1 MNNNNGRLNYSVTI
15 DNSQL
20 RTGANESKRI
30 LSGISQTAIDEG
42 RKIDDTMSRIGKT
55 VAGVFAVAQMKEF
68 ATSVVNVRGEF
79 QKLEISFKTMLGSE
93 EKAARLMDQLVK
105 TAATTP
111 FSMGDIAKSAKQLLA
126 YGLEAEK
133 VNDTLIR
140 LGDIAAGLS
149 IPINDLAYLYGTTM
163 VQGRLYTQ
171 DLNQF
176 LGRGIPL
183 MAELA
188 KQFGVAESEVKKLVE
203 EGKVGFP
210 QVQQAIVNLT
220 SEGSKFGG
228 LMEAQ
233 SKTIAGQ
240 ISNIEDQIEQ
250 MFNEIGKSS
259 EGAISGALS
268 VTSEVIE
275 HWEEIGKVLLTVIAT
290 YGAYKAAVI
299 AVAAAHKL
307 MALWQTAQAFLS
319 LVPAIT
325 SAKDAMLLF
334 NLVCKANPLG
344 LVLSVLAAAVTAFA
358 LFADTQDETEE
369 AIKNVNERIKAQEQ
383 ELKELQKSEDA
394 VLEAKKNAAKSTAEE
409 ISKIESLNKTIHDE
423 TASLN
428 ERKKALTQM
437 QAIVPLYHAELDT
450 EGRLHRDNTE
460 AIEAHIDSLNRLA
473 VAKALQAKR
482 EEVVARRITAELERE
497 NANKNVTKATSN
509 RNAAQAVVSREQA
522 SYNSRMRELDNAT
535 GKGDNGFLYNM
546 FVGGAFASKEGQM
559 TYSTTAKEYRKSL
572 NDAEKVL
579 RLRTSELQAATNEV
593 RKQDLI
599 ISQSNSQLTDIDNM
613 MKNYGAYLPSTNTG
627 AGSGSGGSGGSGSS
641 GSSSKDNKQAL
652 ADAAA
657 QRALNIREY
666 AENVK
671 SEVIQAE
678 LDIRHAQIDAMD
690 EGFEKSIA
698 QVQLN
703 YDRLTVQNL
712 EREKKM
718 IEDLKDKKVLEWQN
732 ENPNAT
738 EEQKINYR
746 ESLNLTVNDLS
757 AEQQAILK
765 SYSDLAVQ
773 YQIEGNRQ
781 ALEEILKDVQT
792 YEQRRLKIQE
802 DYADKRKAL
811 YVLDAEG
818 NSTGQLK
825 AGVTQ
830 GNVDELDRAEREALS
845 AVDEQFAQREDSYQ
859 AWCNQIATLS
869 LEQLRIVLQQAE
881 DELKK
886 LEKNGSTDTQ
896 LAQARAKVQTAQK
909 AIQKEQAKTNVSPDK
924 RSIKEWQDL
933 YKTLNECTRSF
944 KDIGDAVGGTV
955 GEVISAAGEIA
966 TSTLSMINGIVQ
978 LVQMS
983 STAMTATASTS
994 SKAIQTVEK
1003 ASVILA
1009 VISAALQ
1016 VATAIANLFNNDE
1029 AKQKEIEKLQGRIDQ
1044 LQWELDHAEIIR
1056 LQENSGKAI
1065 DRVKQALSETY
1076 NELLRNKIALNDWA
1090 GVWALLFGKV
1100 RNNTELLTKTA
1111 EKLATVYGN
1120 MAYTVDKAL
1129 GEKKYENARDQLKNI
1144 AQQQILIQEQI
1155 RQEEDKKKTDHGK
1168 IQEWEQQIEELGQQA
1183 IEIINEMVE
1192 DVIGGSSSDIAEQL
1206 SDAFFEAFQ
1215 NGEDYAEAWG
1225 EKVNEIVADVMK
1237 RMLVQKYLEEP
1248 LGEIFD
1254 KYKAK
1259 WFKDGQ
1265 FVGLQAV
1272 IDSMS
1277 GFAADLNAVG
1287 EDFQAIWESLPD
1299 SVKNWFTFTDATR
1312 EASQKGIATASQESV
1327 DELNGRATAIQGH
1340 TYSISENTKLLLASV
1355 NLILQSV
1362 LNIERHTETMAEQ
1375 VSDVRL
1381 SVKEVKDT
1389 VNDIALKGIKLK

>member
-20 RTGANESKRI
+20 RIGANESKRI
-30 LSGISQTAIDEG
+30 LSGISQSAIDEG
-42 RKIDDTMSRIGKT
+42 KKIDDTMRRIGKT

-68 ATSVVNVRGEF
+68 VTSVANVRGEF

-93 EKAARLMDQLVK
+93 EKAVRLMDQLVK

-111 FSMGDIAKSAKQLLA
+111 FSIRDIANSAKQLLA
-126 YGLEAEK
+126 YGLGAEK

-233 SKTIAGQ
+233 SNTIAGQ

-259 EGAISGALS
+259 EGVISGALS
-268 VTSEVIE
+268 LTSEVIE

-334 NLVCKANPLG
+334 NMACKANPLG

-409 ISKIESLNKTIHDE
+409 ISKIESLNKTIHDN

-428 ERKKALTQM
+428 DRKKALTQM
-437 QAIVPLYHAELDT
+437 QAIVPKYHAELDT

-460 AIEAHIDSLNRLA
+460 AIEAHIESLNRLA

-497 NANKNVTKATSN
+497 NARKNVTKATSN
-509 RNAAQAVVSREQA
+509 RDAAQAVVARQQA
-522 SYNSRMRELDNAT
+522 SYNSRMEDLDNAT
-535 GKGDNGFLYNM
+535 GKGVGDFFWRM
-546 FVGGAFASKEGQM
+546 FVGGAYASKEGQIA
-559 TYSTTAKEYRKSL
+559 YSTTAKVYRQPL
-572 NDAEKVL
+572 DDAEKVL
-579 RLRTSELQAATNEV
+579 RLRAAELQAATNEV
-593 RKQDLI
+593 SKQDLI

-613 MKNYGAYLPSTNTG
+613 MKNYWAYLPSTNTG
-627 AGSGSGGSGGSGSS
+627 GGSGSGGSGGS

-657 QRALNIREY
+657 ERAQNIREY
-666 AENVK
+666 AESVK

-678 LDIRHAQIDAMD
+678 LDIRQAQIDAND
-690 EGFEKSIA
+690 DGFEKSIA
-698 QVQLN
+698 QVKLN

-746 ESLNLTVNDLS
+746 ESLNLTVSDLS
-757 AEQQAILK
+757 AKQKAILK
-765 SYSDLAVQ
+765 SYSELAVQ
-773 YQIEGNRQ
+773 YQIKGNRQ

-792 YEQRRLKIQE
+792 YEQQRLKIQE

-811 YVLDAEG
+811 YVLDAKG

-845 AVDEQFAQREDSYQ
+845 AVDEQFAQREESYQ
-859 AWCNQIATLS
+859 AWCNKIAQYSFEKL
-869 LEQLRIVLQQAE
+869 QDVLKQAE

-886 LEKNGSTDTQ
+886 LEKEGKTDTQ
-896 LAQARAKVQTAQK
+896 LAQARAKVETARK
-909 AIQKEQAKTNVSPDK
+909 AVNKAKAENDISPDK

-955 GEVISAAGEIA
+955 GEVISAAGVIA

-983 STAMTATASTS
+983 STAMNDTASMA

-1009 VISAALQ
+1009 VISAGLQ
-1016 VATAIANLFNNDE
+1016 VATSIANLFNNDK
-1029 AKQKEIEKLQGRIDQ
+1029 AKNKEIEKLQGRIDQ
-1044 LQWELDHAEIIR
+1044 LQWELDHADIVR
-1056 LQENSGKAI
+1056 LQQNSGKAI
-1065 DRVKQALSETY
+1065 ERVKLALSETY

-1090 GVWALLFGKV
+1090 GVWSLLFGKI

-1111 EKLATVYGN
+1111 DKLATAYGN
-1120 MAYTVDKAL
+1120 IAYTADKAL
-1129 GEKKYENARDQLKNI
+1129 GGKKYDNAREQLKNI
-1144 AQQQILIQEQI
+1144 AEQQILIQEQI
-1155 RQEEDKKKTDHGK
+1155 RQEEDKKKTDHAK
-1168 IQEWEQQIEELGQQA
+1168 ITEWEQQIEELGKQA
-1183 IEIINEMVE
+1183 VELINEMVE
-1192 DVIGGSSSDIAEQL
+1192 DIIGGSSSDIAEQL

-1225 EKVNEIVADVMK
+1225 EKVNEIVADVLK

-1277 GFAADLNAVG
+1277 GFANDLNAVG
-1287 EDFQAIWESLPD
+1287 DTFQEIWESLPD
-1299 SVKNWFTFTDATR
+1299 SVKNMFTVTDEASR

-1362 LNIERHTETMAEQ
+1362 LNIERHTEAMAEQ
-1375 VSDVRL
+1375 VIDVRL

>member
-1 MNNNNGRLNYSVTI
+1 MNNNNGRLSYGVSL

-30 LSGISQTAIDEG
+30 LSGIGQTAVDEG
-42 RKIDDTMSRIGKT
+42 KRIDDTMNRIGKT

-68 ATSVVNVRGEF
+68 VTNVANVRGEF

-93 EKAARLMDQLVK
+93 QKAVSLMDQLVK

-111 FSMGDIAKSAKQLLA
+111 FSMGDIANSAKQLLA

-325 SAKDAMLLF
+325 SAKDAMILF
-334 NLVCKANPLG
+334 NMVCKANPLG

-358 LFADTQDETEE
+358 LFADTQDKTEE

-383 ELKELQKSEDA
+383 ELKELQKSEDV

-428 ERKKALTQM
+428 DRKKALTQM
-437 QAIVPLYHAELDT
+437 QAIVPKYHAELDT

-460 AIEAHIDSLNRLA
+460 AIEAHIESLNRLA

-482 EEVVARRITAELERE
+482 EEVVARRITAELERGKAQE
-497 NANKNVTKATSN
+497 NVSGATKKK
-509 RNAAQAVVSREQA
+509 NAAQAVVSREQA

-546 FVGGAFASKEGQM
+546 FVGGAFASTEGQI

-572 NDAEKVL
+572 DNAEKVL

-627 AGSGSGGSGGSGSS
+627 GGSGSGVSGGSGGG
-641 GSSSKDNKQAL
+641 SKDNKQAL

-657 QRALNIREY
+657 QRAADIREY

-671 SEVIQAE
+671 SETIQAE
-678 LDIRHAQIDAMD
+678 LDIRQAQIDAMD
-690 EGFEKSIA
+690 EGFEKSMA

-718 IEDLKDKKVLEWQN
+718 IEDLKDKKVLEWQQ

-746 ESLNLTVNDLS
+746 ASLNLTAKDLS
-757 AEQQAILK
+757 AEQQAILQQ
-765 SYSDLAVQ
+765 YSDLATQ
-773 YQIEGNRQ
+773 YQIRGNRQ

-792 YEQRRLKIQE
+792 YEQQRLKIQE

-845 AVDEQFAQREDSYQ
+845 AVDEQFAQREESYQ
-859 AWCNQIATLS
+859 AWCNQIAQYSFEKL
-869 LEQLRIVLQQAE
+869 QDVLKQAE

-886 LEKNGSTDTQ
+886 LEKEGKTDTQ
-896 LAQARAKVQTAQK
+896 LAQARAKVETARK
-909 AIQKEQAKTNVSPDK
+909 AVNKAKAENDTSPDK

-944 KDIGDAVGGTV
+944 KDLGDAIEGTV
-955 GEVISAAGEIA
+955 GEVISAAGEI
-966 TSTLSMINGIVQ
+966 TGSTLSMINGIVQ

-983 STAMTATASTS
+983 STGMSSTASAAQ
-994 SKAIQTVEK
+994 KAMAVVEK

-1016 VATAIANLFNNDE
+1016 VATTIANLFNNDE
-1029 AKQKEIEKLQGRIDQ
+1029 AKQKEIERLQERIDQ
-1044 LQWELDHAEIIR
+1044 LQWELDNADIVR
-1056 LQENSGKAI
+1056 LQQNSGKAI
-1065 DRVKQALSETY
+1065 DRVRQTLSETY

-1090 GVWALLFGKV
+1090 GVWSLLFGKV

-1111 EKLATVYGN
+1111 NKIATAYGN
-1120 MAYTVDKAL
+1120 IAYTADKAL
-1129 GEKKYENARDQLKNI
+1129 GGKKYDNAREQLKNI
-1144 AQQQILIQEQI
+1144 AEQQILIQEQI
-1155 RQEEDKKKTDHGK
+1155 RQEEDKKKTDHNK
-1168 IQEWEQQIEELGQQA
+1168 IQDWEQQIEELGKQA
-1183 IEIINEMVE
+1183 VEIINEMVE
-1192 DVIGGSSSDIAEQL
+1192 DIIGGSSSDIAEQL

-1299 SVKNWFTFTDATR
+1299 SVKNWFTVTDATR

>member
-1 MNNNNGRLNYSVTI
+1 MNNNNGRLSYGVSL

-30 LSGISQTAIDEG
+30 LSGIGQTAVDEG
-42 RKIDDTMSRIGKT
+42 KRIDDTMNRIGKT

-68 ATSVVNVRGEF
+68 VTNVANVRGEF

-93 EKAARLMDQLVK
+93 QKAVSLMDQLVK

-111 FSMGDIAKSAKQLLA
+111 FSMGDIANSAKQLLA

-307 MALWQTAQAFLS
+307 MALWQTAKAFLS

-325 SAKDAMLLF
+325 SAKDAMILF
-334 NLVCKANPLG
+334 NMVCKANPLG

-358 LFADTQDETEE
+358 LFADTQDKTEE

-383 ELKELQKSEDA
+383 ELKELQKSEDV

-428 ERKKALTQM
+428 DRKKALTQM
-437 QAIVPLYHAELDT
+437 QAIVPKYHAELDT

-460 AIEAHIDSLNRLA
+460 AIEAHIESLNRLA

-482 EEVVARRITAELERE
+482 EEVVARRITAELERGKAQE
-497 NANKNVTKATSN
+497 NVSGATKKK
-509 RNAAQAVVSREQA
+509 NAAQAVVSREQA

-546 FVGGAFASKEGQM
+546 FVGGAFASTEGQI

-572 NDAEKVL
+572 DDAEKVL

-593 RKQDLI
+593 TKQDLI
-599 ISQSNSQLTDIDNM
+599 ISQSNSQLSDIDAM
-613 MKNYGAYLPSTNTG
+613 MKNYSAYLPTTTG
-627 AGSGSGGSGGSGSS
+627 GGSGSGGSGTGSG
-641 GSSSKDNKQAL
+641 GSKDNKQAL

-657 QRALNIREY
+657 QRAADIREY

-671 SEVIQAE
+671 SETIQAE
-678 LDIRHAQIDAMD
+678 LDIRQAQIDAMD
-690 EGFEKSIA
+690 EGFEKSMA

-718 IEDLKDKKVLEWQN
+718 IEDLKDKKVLEWQQ

-746 ESLNLTVNDLS
+746 ASLNLTAKDLS
-757 AEQQAILK
+757 AEQQAILQQ
-765 SYSDLAVQ
+765 YSDLATQ
-773 YQIEGNRQ
+773 YQIRGNRQ

-792 YEQRRLKIQE
+792 YEQQRLKIQE
-802 DYADKRKAL
+802 DFADKRKAL
-811 YVLDAEG
+811 YETDAEG

-830 GNVDELDRAEREALS
+830 GNVDELDRAEREDLS
-845 AVDEQFAQREDSYQ
+845 AVDEQFAQREESYQ
-859 AWCNQIATLS
+859 AWCNQIAQYSFEKL
-869 LEQLRIVLQQAE
+869 QDVLKQAE

-886 LEKNGSTDTQ
+886 LEKEGKTDTQ
-896 LAQARAKVQTAQK
+896 LAQARAKVETARK
-909 AIQKEQAKTNVSPDK
+909 AVNKAKAENDTSPDK

-944 KDIGDAVGGTV
+944 KDLGDAIGGTV
-955 GEVISAAGEIA
+955 GEVISAAGEI
-966 TSTLSMINGIVQ
+966 TGSTLSMINGIVQ

-983 STAMTATASTS
+983 STGMSSTASAAQ
-994 SKAIQTVEK
+994 KAMAVVEK

-1090 GVWALLFGKV
+1090 GVWSLLFGKI

-1168 IQEWEQQIEELGQQA
+1168 IQDWEQQIEELGQQA

-1192 DVIGGSSSDIAEQL
+1192 DIIGGSSSDIAEQL

-1225 EKVNEIVADVMK
+1225 DKVNEIVADVMK

-1299 SVKNWFTFTDATR
+1299 SVKNWFTVTDATR

-1362 LNIERHTETMAEQ
+1362 LNIERHTEAMAEQ

>member
-1 MNNNNGRLNYSVTI
+1 MNNNNGRLSYGVSL

-30 LSGISQTAIDEG
+30 LSGIGQTAVDEG
-42 RKIDDTMSRIGKT
+42 RRIDDTMNRIGKT

-68 ATSVVNVRGEF
+68 VTNVANVRGEF

-93 EKAARLMDQLVK
+93 EKAVRLMDQLVK

-111 FSMGDIAKSAKQLLA
+111 FSMGDIANSAKQLLA

-325 SAKDAMLLF
+325 SAKDAMILF
-334 NLVCKANPLG
+334 NMVCRANPLG

-358 LFADTQDETEE
+358 LFADTQDDTEE

-428 ERKKALTQM
+428 DRKKALTQM
-437 QAIVPLYHAELDT
+437 QAIVPKYHAELDT

-460 AIEAHIDSLNRLA
+460 AIEAHIESLNRLA

-482 EEVVARRITAELERE
+482 EEIVARRVTAELERGKAQE
-497 NANKNVTKATSN
+497 NVSGATKK
-509 RNAAQAVVSREQA
+509 RDAAQAVVSRKQA

-546 FVGGAFASKEGQM
+546 FVGGAFASKEGQI

-572 NDAEKVL
+572 DDAEKVL

-613 MKNYGAYLPSTNTG
+613 MKNYGAYLPSTNMG
-627 AGSGSGGSGGSGSS
+627 GGSGSGGSGGSG
-641 GSSSKDNKQAL
+641 GGSKDNKQAL

-678 LDIRHAQIDAMD
+678 LDIRQAQIDAMD

-718 IEDLKDKKVLEWQN
+718 IEDLKDKKVLEWQQ

-746 ESLNLTVNDLS
+746 ASLNLTAKDLS
-757 AEQQAILK
+757 AEQQAILQQ
-765 SYSDLAVQ
+765 YSDLATQ
-773 YQIEGNRQ
+773 YQIRGNRQ

-792 YEQRRLKIQE
+792 YEQQRLKIQE
-802 DYADKRKAL
+802 DFADKRKAL
-811 YVLDAEG
+811 YETDAEG
-818 NSTGQLK
+818 NATGQLK

-845 AVDEQFAQREDSYQ
+845 AVDEQFAQREESYQ
-859 AWCNQIATLS
+859 AWCNQIAQYSFEKL
-869 LEQLRIVLQQAE
+869 QDVLKQAE

-886 LEKNGSTDTQ
+886 LEKEGKTDTQ
-896 LAQARAKVQTAQK
+896 LAQARAKVETARK
-909 AIQKEQAKTNVSPDK
+909 AVNKAKAENDTSPDK

-944 KDIGDAVGGTV
+944 KDLGDAIGGTV
-955 GEVISAAGEIA
+955 GEVISAAGEI
-966 TSTLSMINGIVQ
+966 TGSTLSMINGIVQ

-983 STAMTATASTS
+983 STGMSSTASAAQ
-994 SKAIQTVEK
+994 KAMAVVEK

-1016 VATAIANLFNNDE
+1016 VATAIANLFNNDD

-1065 DRVKQALSETY
+1065 DRVRQTLSETY

-1090 GVWALLFGKV
+1090 GVWALLFGKL

-1111 EKLATVYGN
+1111 NKLATAYGN
-1120 MAYTVDKAL
+1120 IAYTADKAL
-1129 GEKKYENARDQLKNI
+1129 GGKQYENARQQLENI

-1168 IQEWEQQIEELGQQA
+1168 IQDWEQQIEELGQQA

-1192 DVIGGSSSDIAEQL
+1192 DIIGGSSSEIAEQL

-1225 EKVNEIVADVMK
+1225 DKVNEIVADVMK

-1299 SVKNWFTFTDATR
+1299 SVKNMFTVTDATR

-1362 LNIERHTETMAEQ
+1362 LNIERHTEAMAEQ

>member
-1 MNNNNGRLNYSVTI
+1 MNNNNGRLSYGVSL

-30 LSGISQTAIDEG
+30 LSGIGQTAVDEG
-42 RKIDDTMSRIGKT
+42 KRIDDTMNRIGKT

-68 ATSVVNVRGEF
+68 VTNVANVRGEF

-93 EKAARLMDQLVK
+93 QKAVSLMDQLVK

-111 FSMGDIAKSAKQLLA
+111 FSMGDIANSAKQLLA

-233 SKTIAGQ
+233 SHTIAGQ

-325 SAKDAMLLF
+325 SAKDAMILF
-334 NLVCKANPLG
+334 NMVCKANPLG

-428 ERKKALTQM
+428 DRKKALTQM
-437 QAIVPLYHAELDT
+437 QAIVPKYHAELDT

-460 AIEAHIDSLNRLA
+460 AIEAHIESLNRLA

-482 EEVVARRITAELERE
+482 EEVVARRITAELERGKAQE
-497 NANKNVTKATSN
+497 NVSGATKKK
-509 RNAAQAVVSREQA
+509 NAAQAVVSREQA

-546 FVGGAFASKEGQM
+546 FVGGAFASQEGQI

-572 NDAEKVL
+572 DDAEKVL

-599 ISQSNSQLTDIDNM
+599 ISQSNSQLSDIDAM
-613 MKNYGAYLPSTNTG
+613 MKNYGAYLPSTNMG
-627 AGSGSGGSGGSGSS
+627 GGSGSGGSGGSG
-641 GSSSKDNKQAL
+641 GGSKDNKQAL

-657 QRALNIREY
+657 QRAADIREY

-671 SEVIQAE
+671 SETIQAE
-678 LDIRHAQIDAMD
+678 LDIRQAQIDAMD

-718 IEDLKDKKVLEWQN
+718 IEDLKDKKVLEWQQ

-746 ESLNLTVNDLS
+746 ASLNLTAKDLS
-757 AEQQAILK
+757 AEQQAILQ
-765 SYSDLAVQ
+765 SYTDMAVQ
-773 YQIEGNRQ
+773 YQIRGNRQ

-792 YEQRRLKIQE
+792 YEQQRLKIQE
-802 DYADKRKAL
+802 DFADKRKAL
-811 YVLDAEG
+811 YETDAEG
-818 NSTGQLK
+818 NPTSQLK

-845 AVDEQFAQREDSYQ
+845 AVDEQFAQREESYQ
-859 AWCNQIATLS
+859 AWCNEIATYS
-869 LEQLRIVLQQAE
+869 LEQLRQVLNQAE
-881 DELKK
+881 AELKK
-886 LEKNGSTDTQ
+886 LENSGASDTK

-909 AIQKEQAKTNVSPDK
+909 AIKKEQAKTNVSPDK

-933 YKTLNECTRSF
+933 YRTLNECTRSF

-983 STAMTATASTS
+983 STAMTATASTA

-1016 VATAIANLFNNDE
+1016 VATAIANLFNNDD

-1065 DRVKQALSETY
+1065 DRVRQTLSETY

-1090 GVWALLFGKV
+1090 GVWSLLFGKI

-1168 IQEWEQQIEELGQQA
+1168 IQDWEQQIEELGQQA

-1192 DVIGGSSSDIAEQL
+1192 DIIGGSSSDIAEQL

-1225 EKVNEIVADVMK
+1225 DKVNEIVADVMK

-1277 GFAADLNAVG
+1277 GFANDLNAVG
-1287 EDFQAIWESLPD
+1287 DTFQEIWESLPD
-1299 SVKNWFTFTDATR
+1299 SVKNMFTVTDATR

-1340 TYSISENTKLLLASV
+1340 TFSIAENTKLLLASV

-1362 LNIERHTETMAEQ
+1362 LNIERHTEAMAEQ

>member
-1 MNNNNGRLNYSVTI
+1 MNNNNGRLSYGVSL

-30 LSGISQTAIDEG
+30 LSGIGQTAVDEG
-42 RKIDDTMSRIGKT
+42 KRIDDTMNRIGKT

-68 ATSVVNVRGEF
+68 VTNVANVRGEF
-79 QKLEISFKTMLGSE
+79 QKLEIAFKTMLGSE
-93 EKAARLMDQLVK
+93 QKAVSLMDQLIK

-111 FSMGDIAKSAKQLLA
+111 FGMSDIANSAKQLLA

-233 SKTIAGQ
+233 SRTIAGQ

-259 EGAISGALS
+259 EGVISGTLS
-268 VTSEVIE
+268 LTSEMIE
-275 HWEEIGKVLLTVIAT
+275 HWETIGKVLLTVIAT

-334 NLVCKANPLG
+334 NMVCKANPLG

-383 ELKELQKSEDA
+383 ELKELEKTEDA
-394 VLEAKKNAAKSTAEE
+394 VLEAKKNAAQSTAEE
-409 ISKIESLNKTIHDE
+409 ISKIESLTKTIHDD
-423 TASLN
+423 TAALN
-428 ERKKALTQM
+428 DRKKAISQL
-437 QAIVPLYHAELDT
+437 QAIVPKYHAELDS

-460 AIEAHIDSLNRLA
+460 AIEAHIESLNRLA

-482 EEVVARRITAELERE
+482 EEIVAKRITAELEKG
-497 NANKNVTKATSN
+497 NAEKNVTKATRN
-509 RNAAQAVVSREQA
+509 RDAAQAVVTREQA
-522 SYNSRMRELDNAT
+522 SYDRRMGELDDAT
-535 GKGDNGFLYNM
+535 GKGDKGLLYNM
-546 FVGGAFASKEGQM
+546 FVGGAFASQEGQI
-559 TYSTTAKEYRKSL
+559 TYSTTASEYRKSL
-572 NDAEKVL
+572 DNAEKVL
-579 RLRTSELQAATNEV
+579 RLRTAELNAATNEV
-593 RKQDLI
+593 TKQDLI
-599 ISQSNSQLTDIDNM
+599 ISQSNSQLSDIDAM
-613 MKNYGAYLPSTNTG
+613 MKNYSAYLPTTTG
-627 AGSGSGGSGGSGSS
+627 GGSGSGGSGTGSG
-641 GSSSKDNKQAL
+641 GSKDNKQAL

-657 QRALNIREY
+657 QRAADIREY
-666 AENVK
+666 AETVK
-671 SEVIQAE
+671 SETIQAE
-678 LDIRHAQIDAMD
+678 LDIRQAQIDAMD
-690 EGFEKSIA
+690 DGFEKSMA

-718 IEDLKDKKVLEWQN
+718 IEDLKDKKVLEWEDQ
-732 ENPNAT
+732 NPNAT

-746 ESLNLTVNDLS
+746 ASLNLTAKDLS
-757 AEQQAILK
+757 AEQQAILQQ
-765 SYSDLAVQ
+765 YSDLATQ
-773 YQIEGNRQ
+773 YQIRGNRQ

-792 YEQRRLKIQE
+792 YEQQRLKIQE
-802 DYADKRKAL
+802 DFADKRKAL
-811 YVLDAEG
+811 YETDAEG
-818 NSTGQLK
+818 NVTGQLK

-845 AVDEQFAQREDSYQ
+845 AVDEQFAQREESYQ
-859 AWCNQIATLS
+859 AWCNEIASYS
-869 LEQLRIVLQQAE
+869 LEQLRFVLQQAE

-886 LEKNGSTDTQ
+886 LEKSGASDTK

-909 AIQKEQAKTNVSPDK
+909 AVQKEQAKTNVSPDK

-983 STAMTATASTS
+983 STAMTATSSTA

-1065 DRVKQALSETY
+1065 DRVRQTLSETY

-1192 DVIGGSSSDIAEQL
+1192 DIIGGSSSDIAEQL

-1225 EKVNEIVADVMK
+1225 DKVNEIVADVMK

-1299 SVKNWFTFTDATR
+1299 SVKNWFTVTDATR

-1362 LNIERHTETMAEQ
+1362 LNIERHTEAMAEQ

>member
-1 MNNNNGRLNYSVTI
+1 MNNNNGRLSYGVSL

-30 LSGISQTAIDEG
+30 LSGIGQTAVDEG
-42 RKIDDTMSRIGKT
+42 RRIDDTMNRIGKT

-111 FSMGDIAKSAKQLLA
+111 FSMGDIANSAKQLLA

-183 MAELA
+183 MEELA

-325 SAKDAMLLF
+325 SAKDAMILF
-334 NLVCKANPLG
+334 NMVCRANPLG

-358 LFADTQDETEE
+358 LFADTQDDTEE

-428 ERKKALTQM
+428 DRKKALTQM
-437 QAIVPLYHAELDT
+437 QAIVPKYHAELDT

-460 AIEAHIDSLNRLA
+460 AIEAHIESLNRLA

-482 EEVVARRITAELERE
+482 EEIVARRITAELERGKAQE
-497 NANKNVTKATSN
+497 NVSGATKK
-509 RNAAQAVVSREQA
+509 RDAAQAVVSRKQA

-546 FVGGAFASKEGQM
+546 FVGGAFASKEGQI

-572 NDAEKVL
+572 DDAEKVL

-627 AGSGSGGSGGSGSS
+627 GGSGSGVSGGSGGG
-641 GSSSKDNKQAL
+641 SKDNKQAL

-657 QRALNIREY
+657 QRAADIREY

-671 SEVIQAE
+671 SETIQAE
-678 LDIRHAQIDAMD
+678 LDIRQAQIDAMD
-690 EGFEKSIA
+690 EGFEKSMA

-718 IEDLKDKKVLEWQN
+718 IEDLKDKKVLEWQQ

-746 ESLNLTVNDLS
+746 ASLNLTAKDLS
-757 AEQQAILK
+757 AEQQAILQQ
-765 SYSDLAVQ
+765 YSDLATQ
-773 YQIEGNRQ
+773 YQIRGNRQ

-792 YEQRRLKIQE
+792 YEQQRLKIQE
-802 DYADKRKAL
+802 DFADKRKAL
-811 YVLDAEG
+811 YETDAEG
-818 NSTGQLK
+818 NATGQLK

-845 AVDEQFAQREDSYQ
+845 AVDEQFAQREESYQ
-859 AWCNQIATLS
+859 AWCNEIATYS
-869 LEQLRIVLQQAE
+869 LEQLRQVLNQAE

-886 LEKNGSTDTQ
+886 LEKSGASDTK

-909 AIQKEQAKTNVSPDK
+909 AIKKEQAKTNVSPDK

-983 STAMTATASTS
+983 STAMTATASTA

-1016 VATAIANLFNNDE
+1016 VATAIANLFNNDD

-1065 DRVKQALSETY
+1065 DRVRQTLSETY

-1090 GVWALLFGKV
+1090 GVWSLLFGKI

-1111 EKLATVYGN
+1111 NKLATAYGN
-1120 MAYTVDKAL
+1120 IAYTADKAL
-1129 GEKKYENARDQLKNI
+1129 GGKQYENARQQLENI

-1155 RQEEDKKKTDHGK
+1155 RQEEDKKKTDHNK
-1168 IQEWEQQIEELGQQA
+1168 IQDWEQQIEELGQQA

-1192 DVIGGSSSDIAEQL
+1192 DIIGGSSSDIAEQL

-1225 EKVNEIVADVMK
+1225 DKVNEIVADVMK

-1299 SVKNWFTFTDATR
+1299 SVKNWFMVTDATR

-1340 TYSISENTKLLLASV
+1340 TFSIAENTKLLLASV

-1362 LNIERHTETMAEQ
+1362 LNIERHTEAMAEQ

>member
-1 MNNNNGRLNYSVTI
+1 MNNNNGRLSYGVSL

-30 LSGISQTAIDEG
+30 LSGIGQTAVDEG
-42 RKIDDTMSRIGKT
+42 KRIDDTMNRIGKT

-68 ATSVVNVRGEF
+68 VTNVANVRGEF

-93 EKAARLMDQLVK
+93 QKAVSLMDQLVK

-111 FSMGDIAKSAKQLLA
+111 FSMGDIANSAKQLLA

-325 SAKDAMLLF
+325 SAKDAMILF
-334 NLVCKANPLG
+334 NMVCRANPLG

-358 LFADTQDETEE
+358 LFADTQDDTEE

-428 ERKKALTQM
+428 DRKKALTQM
-437 QAIVPLYHAELDT
+437 QAIVPKYHAELDT

-460 AIEAHIDSLNRLA
+460 AIEAHIESLNRLA

-482 EEVVARRITAELERE
+482 EEVVARRITAELERGKAQE
-497 NANKNVTKATSN
+497 NVSGATKKK
-509 RNAAQAVVSREQA
+509 NAAQAVVSREQA

-546 FVGGAFASKEGQM
+546 FVGGAFASTEGQI

-572 NDAEKVL
+572 DDAEKVL
-579 RLRTSELQAATNEV
+579 RLRTAELNAATNEV
-593 RKQDLI
+593 TKQDLI
-599 ISQSNSQLTDIDNM
+599 ISQSNSQLSDIDAM
-613 MKNYGAYLPSTNTG
+613 MKNYSAYLPTTTG
-627 AGSGSGGSGGSGSS
+627 GGSGSGG
-641 GSSSKDNKQAL
+641 SKDNKQAL

-657 QRALNIREY
+657 QRAADIREY

-671 SEVIQAE
+671 SETIQAE
-678 LDIRHAQIDAMD
+678 LDIRQAQIDAMD
-690 EGFEKSIA
+690 EGFEKSMA

-718 IEDLKDKKVLEWQN
+718 IEDLKDKKVLEWQQ

-746 ESLNLTVNDLS
+746 ASLNLTAKDLS
-757 AEQQAILK
+757 AEQQAILQQ
-765 SYSDLAVQ
+765 YSDLATQ
-773 YQIEGNRQ
+773 YQIRGNRQ

-792 YEQRRLKIQE
+792 YEQQRLKIQE
-802 DYADKRKAL
+802 DFADKRKAL
-811 YVLDAEG
+811 YETDAEG
-818 NSTGQLK
+818 NATGQLK

-845 AVDEQFAQREDSYQ
+845 AVDEQFAQREESYQ
-859 AWCNQIATLS
+859 AWCNEIATYS
-869 LEQLRIVLQQAE
+869 LEQLRQVLNQAE

-886 LEKNGSTDTQ
+886 LEKSGASDTK

-909 AIQKEQAKTNVSPDK
+909 AIKKEQAKTNVSPDK

-983 STAMTATASTS
+983 STAMTATASTA

-1065 DRVKQALSETY
+1065 DRVRQTLSETY

-1090 GVWALLFGKV
+1090 GVWSLLFGKI

-1129 GEKKYENARDQLKNI
+1129 GEKKYDNARDQLKNI

-1168 IQEWEQQIEELGQQA
+1168 IQDWEQQIEELGQQA

-1192 DVIGGSSSDIAEQL
+1192 DIIGGSSSDIAEQL

-1225 EKVNEIVADVMK
+1225 DKVNEIVADVMK

-1299 SVKNWFTFTDATR
+1299 SVKNMFTVTDATR

-1362 LNIERHTETMAEQ
+1362 LNIERHTEAMAEQ

>member
-1 MNNNNGRLNYSVTI
+1 MNNNNGRLSYGVSL

-30 LSGISQTAIDEG
+30 LSGIGQTAVDEG
-42 RKIDDTMSRIGKT
+42 RRIDDTMNRIGKT

-68 ATSVVNVRGEF
+68 VTNVANVRGEF

-111 FSMGDIAKSAKQLLA
+111 FSMGDVAKSAKQLLA

-210 QVQQAIVNLT
+210 QVQQAIVSLT

-268 VTSEVIE
+268 VTSEIIE

-325 SAKDAMLLF
+325 SAKDAMILF
-334 NLVCKANPLG
+334 NMVCRANPLG

-358 LFADTQDETEE
+358 LFADTQDDTEE

-428 ERKKALTQM
+428 DRKKALTQM
-437 QAIVPLYHAELDT
+437 QAIVPKYHAELDT

-460 AIEAHIDSLNRLA
+460 AIEAHIESLNRLA

-482 EEVVARRITAELERE
+482 EEVVARKITAELERE

-509 RNAAQAVVSREQA
+509 RDAAQAVVSREQA
-522 SYNSRMRELDNAT
+522 SYNSRMKELDNAT
-535 GKGDNGFLYNM
+535 GKGDNGFLYNI

-559 TYSTTAKEYRKSL
+559 TYSTTAREYRKSL
-572 NDAEKVL
+572 DDAENVL

-613 MKNYGAYLPSTNTG
+613 MKNYGAYLPLTNMG
-627 AGSGSGGSGGSGSS
+627 GGSGSGGSGGSGSL
-641 GSSSKDNKQAL
+641 SKDNKQAL

-678 LDIRHAQIDAMD
+678 LDIRQAQIDAMD

-698 QVQLN
+698 QVKLN

-792 YEQRRLKIQE
+792 YEQQRLKIQE

-859 AWCNQIATLS
+859 AWCNEIATLS

-886 LEKNGSTDTQ
+886 LEKSGASDTK

-909 AIQKEQAKTNVSPDK
+909 AVQKEQAKTNVSPDK

-983 STAMTATASTS
+983 STAMTATASTA

-1009 VISAALQ
+1009 FISAALQ

-1029 AKQKEIEKLQGRIDQ
+1029 AKQKEIEMLQERIDQ
-1044 LQWELDHAEIIR
+1044 LQWELDNADIVR
-1056 LQENSGKAI
+1056 LQQNSGKAI

-1090 GVWALLFGKV
+1090 GVWSLLLEKI

-1111 EKLATVYGN
+1111 ENLAASYAN
-1120 MAYTVDKAL
+1120 IAYTADKAL
-1129 GEKKYENARDQLKNI
+1129 GGKKYDNAREQLKNI
-1144 AQQQILIQEQI
+1144 AEQQILIQEQI

-1168 IQEWEQQIEELGQQA
+1168 IQDWEQQIEELGQQA

-1192 DVIGGSSSDIAEQL
+1192 DIIGGSSSDIAEQL

-1225 EKVNEIVADVMK
+1225 DKVNEIVADVMK

-1299 SVKNWFTFTDATR
+1299 SVKNWFTVTDATR

-1362 LNIERHTETMAEQ
+1362 LNIERHTEAMAEQ

>member
-1 MNNNNGRLNYSVTI
+1 MNNNNGRLNYGVSL

-30 LSGISQTAIDEG
+30 LSGIGQTAVDEG
-42 RKIDDTMSRIGKT
+42 KRIDDTMNRIGKT

-68 ATSVVNVRGEF
+68 VTNVANVRGEF

-93 EKAARLMDQLVK
+93 QKAVSLMDQLVK

-111 FSMGDIAKSAKQLLA
+111 FSMGDIANSAKQLLA

-176 LGRGIPL
+176 LGRGIPI

-203 EGKVGFP
+203 EGKVGFS

-233 SKTIAGQ
+233 SHTIAGQ

-259 EGAISGALS
+259 EGVINGTLS
-268 VTSEVIE
+268 LTSEMIE
-275 HWEEIGKVLLTVIAT
+275 HWETIGKVLLTVIAT

-334 NLVCKANPLG
+334 NMVCTANPLG

-383 ELKELQKSEDA
+383 ELKELEKTEDA
-394 VLEAKKNAAKSTAEE
+394 VLEAKKKAAQSTAEE
-409 ISKIESLNKTIHDE
+409 ISKIESLTKTIHDD
-423 TASLN
+423 AAALN
-428 ERKKALTQM
+428 DRKKAISQL
-437 QAIVPLYHAELDT
+437 QAIVPKYHAELDS

-460 AIEAHIDSLNRLA
+460 AIEAHIESLNRLA

-482 EEVVARRITAELERE
+482 EEIVAKRITAELEKE
-497 NANKNVTKATSN
+497 NANKNVTKATRN
-509 RNAAQAVVSREQA
+509 RDAAQAVVTREQA
-522 SYNSRMRELDNAT
+522 SYDRRMRELDDAT
-535 GKGDNGFLYNM
+535 GKGDKGLLYNM
-546 FVGGAFASKEGQM
+546 FVGGAFASKEGQI
-559 TYSTTAKEYRKSL
+559 TYSTTASEYRRSL
-572 NDAEKVL
+572 DNAEKVL
-579 RLRTSELQAATNEV
+579 KLRTAELNAATNEV

-599 ISQSNSQLTDIDNM
+599 ISQSNSQLSDIDAM
-613 MKNYGAYLPSTNTG
+613 MKNYSAYLPTTTG
-627 AGSGSGGSGGSGSS
+627 GGSGSGGSGTGSG
-641 GSSSKDNKQAL
+641 GSKDNKQAL

-657 QRALNIREY
+657 QRAADIREY
-666 AENVK
+666 AETVK
-671 SEVIQAE
+671 SETIQAE
-678 LDIRHAQIDAMD
+678 LDIRQAQIEAMD
-690 EGFEKSIA
+690 EGFEKSMA

-718 IEDLKDKKVLEWQN
+718 IEDLKDKKVLEWEDQ
-732 ENPNAT
+732 NPNAT

-746 ESLNLTVNDLS
+746 ASLNLTAKDLS
-757 AEQQAILK
+757 AEQQAILQQ
-765 SYSDLAVQ
+765 YSDLATQ
-773 YQIEGNRQ
+773 YQIKGNRQ

-792 YEQRRLKIQE
+792 YEQQRLKIQE
-802 DYADKRKAL
+802 DFADKRKAL
-811 YVLDAEG
+811 YETDAEG
-818 NSTGQLK
+818 NATGQLK

-845 AVDEQFAQREDSYQ
+845 AVDEQFAQREESYQ
-859 AWCNQIATLS
+859 AWCNQIAQYSFEKL
-869 LEQLRIVLQQAE
+869 QDVLKQAE
-881 DELKK
+881 EELKK
-886 LEKNGSTDTQ
+886 LEKEGKTDTQ
-896 LAQARAKVQTAQK
+896 LAQARAKVETARK
-909 AIQKEQAKTNVSPDK
+909 AVNKAKAENETSPDK

-944 KDIGDAVGGTV
+944 KDLGDAIGGTV
-955 GEVISAAGEIA
+955 GEVISAAGEI
-966 TSTLSMINGIVQ
+966 TGSTLSMINGIVQ

-983 STAMTATASTS
+983 STGMSSTASAAQ
-994 SKAIQTVEK
+994 KAMAVVEK

-1111 EKLATVYGN
+1111 NKLATAYGN
-1120 MAYTVDKAL
+1120 IAYTADKAL
-1129 GEKKYENARDQLKNI
+1129 GGKQYENARQQLENI

-1192 DVIGGSSSDIAEQL
+1192 DIIGGSSSDIAEQL

-1225 EKVNEIVADVMK
+1225 DKVNEIVADVMK

-1299 SVKNWFTFTDATR
+1299 SVKNWFTVTDATR

-1362 LNIERHTETMAEQ
+1362 LNIERHTEAMAEQ

>member
-1 MNNNNGRLNYSVTI
+1 MNNNNGRLSYGVSL

-30 LSGISQTAIDEG
+30 LSGIGQTAVDEG
-42 RKIDDTMSRIGKT
+42 RRIDDTMNRIGKT

-68 ATSVVNVRGEF
+68 VTNVANVRGEF

-93 EKAARLMDQLVK
+93 EKAVRLMDQLVK

-111 FSMGDIAKSAKQLLA
+111 FSMGDIANSAKQLLA

-325 SAKDAMLLF
+325 SAKDAMILF
-334 NLVCKANPLG
+334 NMVCKVNPLG

-383 ELKELQKSEDA
+383 ELKELEKTEDA
-394 VLEAKKNAAKSTAEE
+394 VLEAKKNAAQSTAEE
-409 ISKIESLNKTIHDE
+409 ISKIESLTKTIHDD
-423 TASLN
+423 TAALN
-428 ERKKALTQM
+428 DRKKALSQL
-437 QAIVPLYHAELDT
+437 QAIVPKYHAELDS

-460 AIEAHIDSLNRLA
+460 AIEAHIESLNRLA

-482 EEVVARRITAELERE
+482 EEIVAKRITAELEKG
-497 NANKNVTKATSN
+497 NAVKNVTKATRN
-509 RNAAQAVVSREQA
+509 RDAAQAVVTREQA
-522 SYNSRMRELDNAT
+522 SYDSRMGELDDAT
-535 GKGDNGFLYNM
+535 GKGDKGLLYNM
-546 FVGGAFASKEGQM
+546 FVGGAFASKEGQI
-559 TYSTTAKEYRKSL
+559 TYSTTASEYRRSL
-572 NDAEKVL
+572 DKAEKVL
-579 RLRTSELQAATNEV
+579 RLRTAELNAATNEV
-593 RKQDLI
+593 TKQDLI
-599 ISQSNSQLTDIDNM
+599 ISQSNSQLSDIDAM
-613 MKNYGAYLPSTNTG
+613 MKNYSAYLPTTTG
-627 AGSGSGGSGGSGSS
+627 GGSGSGGSGTGSG
-641 GSSSKDNKQAL
+641 GSKDNKQAL

-657 QRALNIREY
+657 QRAADIREY

-671 SEVIQAE
+671 SETIQAE
-678 LDIRHAQIDAMD
+678 LDIRQAQIDAMD

-718 IEDLKDKKVLEWQN
+718 IEDLKDKKVLEWQQ

-746 ESLNLTVNDLS
+746 ASLNLTAKDLS
-757 AEQQAILK
+757 AEQQAILQQ
-765 SYSDLAVQ
+765 YSDLATQ
-773 YQIEGNRQ
+773 YQIRGNRQ

-792 YEQRRLKIQE
+792 YEQQRLKIQE

-845 AVDEQFAQREDSYQ
+845 AVDEQFAQREESYQ
-859 AWCNQIATLS
+859 AWCNEIATYS
-869 LEQLRIVLQQAE
+869 LEQLRQVLNQAE

-886 LEKNGSTDTQ
+886 LEKSGASDTK

-909 AIQKEQAKTNVSPDK
+909 AIKKEQAKTNVSPDK

-983 STAMTATASTS
+983 STAMTATASTA

-1016 VATAIANLFNNDE
+1016 VATAIANLFNNDD

-1065 DRVKQALSETY
+1065 DRVRQTLSETY

-1090 GVWALLFGKV
+1090 GVWSLLFGKI

-1111 EKLATVYGN
+1111 NKLATAYGN
-1120 MAYTVDKAL
+1120 IAYTADKAL
-1129 GEKKYENARDQLKNI
+1129 GGKQYENARQQLENI

-1155 RQEEDKKKTDHGK
+1155 RQEEDKKKTDHNK
-1168 IQEWEQQIEELGQQA
+1168 IQDWEQQIEELGQQA

-1192 DVIGGSSSDIAEQL
+1192 DIIGGSSSDIAEQL

-1225 EKVNEIVADVMK
+1225 DKVNEIVADVMK

-1299 SVKNWFTFTDATR
+1299 SVKNWFTVTDATR

-1362 LNIERHTETMAEQ
+1362 LNIERHTEAMAEQ

>member
-20 RTGANESKRI
+20 RIGANESKRI
-30 LSGISQTAIDEG
+30 LSGISQSAIDEG
-42 RKIDDTMSRIGKT
+42 KKIDDTMRRIGKT

-233 SKTIAGQ
+233 SNTIAGQ

-259 EGAISGALS
+259 EGVISGALS
-268 VTSEVIE
+268 LTSEVIE

-334 NLVCKANPLG
+334 NMACKANPLG

-409 ISKIESLNKTIHDE
+409 ISKIESLNKTIHDN

-428 ERKKALTQM
+428 DRKKALTQM
-437 QAIVPLYHAELDT
+437 QAIVPKYHAELDT

-460 AIEAHIDSLNRLA
+460 AIEAHIESLNRLA

-497 NANKNVTKATSN
+497 NARKNVTKATSN
-509 RNAAQAVVSREQA
+509 RDAAQAVVARQQA
-522 SYNSRMRELDNAT
+522 SYNSRMEDLDNAT
-535 GKGDNGFLYNM
+535 GKGVGDFLWKI
-546 FVGGAFASKEGQM
+546 FVGGAYASKEGQIA
-559 TYSTTAKEYRKSL
+559 YSTTAKVYRQPL
-572 NDAEKVL
+572 DEAEKVL
-579 RLRTSELQAATNEV
+579 RLRAAELQAATNEV
-593 RKQDLI
+593 SKQDLI

-613 MKNYGAYLPSTNTG
+613 MKNYWAYLPSTNTG
-627 AGSGSGGSGGSGSS
+627 GGSGSGGSGGS

-657 QRALNIREY
+657 ERAQNIREY
-666 AENVK
+666 AESVK

-678 LDIRHAQIDAMD
+678 LDIRQAQIDAND

-698 QVQLN
+698 QVKLN

-757 AEQQAILK
+757 AKQKEILK
-765 SYSDLAVQ
+765 SYSELAVQ
-773 YQIEGNRQ
+773 YQIKGNRQ

-792 YEQRRLKIQE
+792 YEQQRLKIQE

-811 YVLDAEG
+811 YVLDAKG

-845 AVDEQFAQREDSYQ
+845 AVDEQFAQREESYK
-859 AWCNQIATLS
+859 AWCNKIAQYSFEKL
-869 LEQLRIVLQQAE
+869 QDVLKQAE

-886 LEKNGSTDTQ
+886 LEKEGKTDTQ
-896 LAQARAKVQTAQK
+896 LAQARAKVETARK
-909 AIQKEQAKTNVSPDK
+909 AVNKAKAENDTSPDK

-955 GEVISAAGEIA
+955 GEVISAAGVIS

-983 STAMTATASTS
+983 STAMNDTASMA

-1009 VISAALQ
+1009 VISAGLQ
-1016 VATAIANLFNNDE
+1016 VATSIAKLFNNDE
-1029 AKQKEIEKLQGRIDQ
+1029 AKNKEIEKLQGRIDQ
-1044 LQWELDHAEIIR
+1044 LQWELDNADIVR
-1056 LQENSGKAI
+1056 LQQNSGKAI
-1065 DRVKQALSETY
+1065 ERVKLALSETY

-1090 GVWALLFGKV
+1090 GVWSLLFGKI

-1111 EKLATVYGN
+1111 DKLATAYGN
-1120 MAYTVDKAL
+1120 IAYTADKAL
-1129 GEKKYENARDQLKNI
+1129 GGKKYDNAREQLKNI
-1144 AQQQILIQEQI
+1144 AEQQILIQEQI

-1168 IQEWEQQIEELGQQA
+1168 ITEWEQQIEELGKQA
-1183 IEIINEMVE
+1183 VEIINEMVE
-1192 DVIGGSSSDIAEQL
+1192 DIIGGSSSDIAEQL

-1225 EKVNEIVADVMK
+1225 EKVNEIVADVLK

-1277 GFAADLNAVG
+1277 GFANDLNAVG
-1287 EDFQAIWESLPD
+1287 DTFQEIWESLPD
-1299 SVKNWFTFTDATR
+1299 SVKNMFTVTDEASR

>member
-1 MNNNNGRLNYSVTI
+1 MNNNNGRLSYGVSL

-30 LSGISQTAIDEG
+30 LSGIGQTAVDEG
-42 RKIDDTMSRIGKT
+42 RRIDDTMNRIGKT

-68 ATSVVNVRGEF
+68 VTNVANVRGEF

-93 EKAARLMDQLVK
+93 QKAVSLMDQLVK

-111 FSMGDIAKSAKQLLA
+111 FSMGDIANSAKQLLA

-233 SKTIAGQ
+233 SRTIAGQ

-259 EGAISGALS
+259 EGVISGTLS
-268 VTSEVIE
+268 LTSEMIE
-275 HWEEIGKVLLTVIAT
+275 HWETIGKVLLTVIAT

-325 SAKDAMLLF
+325 SAKDAMILF
-334 NLVCKANPLG
+334 NMVCRANPLG

-423 TASLN
+423 TAALN
-428 ERKKALTQM
+428 DRKKALSQL
-437 QAIVPLYHAELDT
+437 QAIVPKYHAELDS

-460 AIEAHIDSLNRLA
+460 AIEAHIESLNRLA

-482 EEVVARRITAELERE
+482 EEIVAKRITAELEKG
-497 NANKNVTKATSN
+497 NAVKNVKKATRN
-509 RNAAQAVVSREQA
+509 RDAAQAVVTREQA
-522 SYNSRMRELDNAT
+522 SYDSRMGELDDAT
-535 GKGDNGFLYNM
+535 GKGDKGFLYNM
-546 FVGGAFASKEGQM
+546 FVGGAFASKEGQI
-559 TYSTTAKEYRKSL
+559 TYSTTASEYRRSL
-572 NDAEKVL
+572 DNAEKVL
-579 RLRTSELQAATNEV
+579 RLKTAELNAATNEV
-593 RKQDLI
+593 TKQDLI
-599 ISQSNSQLTDIDNM
+599 ISQSNSQLSDIDAM
-613 MKNYGAYLPSTNTG
+613 MKNYSAYLPTTTG
-627 AGSGSGGSGGSGSS
+627 GGSGSGSS
-641 GSSSKDNKQAL
+641 GTGSGGSKDNKQAL

-657 QRALNIREY
+657 QRAADIREY

-671 SEVIQAE
+671 SETIQAE
-678 LDIRHAQIDAMD
+678 LDIRQAQIDAMD
-690 EGFEKSIA
+690 EGFEKSMA

-712 EREKKM
+712 ERVKKM
-718 IEDLKDKKVLEWQN
+718 IEDLKDKKVLEWEDQ
-732 ENPNAT
+732 NPNAT

-746 ESLNLTVNDLS
+746 ASLNLTAKDLS
-757 AEQQAILK
+757 AEQQAILQQ
-765 SYSDLAVQ
+765 YSDLATQ
-773 YQIEGNRQ
+773 YQIRGNRQ

-792 YEQRRLKIQE
+792 YEQQRLKIQE
-802 DYADKRKAL
+802 DFADKRKAL
-811 YVLDAEG
+811 YETDAEG
-818 NSTGQLK
+818 NATGQLK

-845 AVDEQFAQREDSYQ
+845 AVDEQFAQREESYQ
-859 AWCNQIATLS
+859 AWCNEIATYS
-869 LEQLRIVLQQAE
+869 LEQLRQVLNQAE

-886 LEKNGSTDTQ
+886 LEKSGASDTK

-909 AIQKEQAKTNVSPDK
+909 AIKKEQAKTNVSPDK

-983 STAMTATASTS
+983 STAMTATASTA

-1065 DRVKQALSETY
+1065 DRVRQTLSETY

-1090 GVWALLFGKV
+1090 GVWSLLFGKI

-1111 EKLATVYGN
+1111 NKLATAYGN
-1120 MAYTVDKAL
+1120 IAYTADKAL
-1129 GEKKYENARDQLKNI
+1129 GGKQYENARQQLENI

-1168 IQEWEQQIEELGQQA
+1168 IQDWEQQIEELGQQA

-1192 DVIGGSSSDIAEQL
+1192 DIIGGSSSDIAEQL

-1225 EKVNEIVADVMK
+1225 DKVNEIVADVMK

-1299 SVKNWFTFTDATR
+1299 SVKNWFTVTDATR

>member
-1 MNNNNGRLNYSVTI
+1 MNNNNGRLSYGVSL

-30 LSGISQTAIDEG
+30 LSGIGQTAVDEG
-42 RKIDDTMSRIGKT
+42 RRIDDTMNRIGKT

-68 ATSVVNVRGEF
+68 VTNVANVRGEF

-93 EKAARLMDQLVK
+93 EKAVRLMDQLVK

-111 FSMGDIAKSAKQLLA
+111 FSMGDIANSAKQLLA

-233 SKTIAGQ
+233 SRTIAGQ

-259 EGAISGALS
+259 EGVISGTLS
-268 VTSEVIE
+268 LTSEMIE
-275 HWEEIGKVLLTVIAT
+275 HWETIGKVLLTVIAT

-325 SAKDAMLLF
+325 SAKDAMILF
-334 NLVCKANPLG
+334 NMVCRANPLG

-358 LFADTQDETEE
+358 LFADTQDDTEE

-428 ERKKALTQM
+428 DRKKALTQM
-437 QAIVPLYHAELDT
+437 QAIVPKYHAELDT

-460 AIEAHIDSLNRLA
+460 AIEAHIESLNRLA

-482 EEVVARRITAELERE
+482 EEIVARRITAELERGKAQE
-497 NANKNVTKATSN
+497 NVSGATKK
-509 RNAAQAVVSREQA
+509 RDAAQAVVSRKQA

-546 FVGGAFASKEGQM
+546 FVGGAFASKEGQI

-572 NDAEKVL
+572 DDAEKVL

-641 GSSSKDNKQAL
+641 SKDNKQAL

-678 LDIRHAQIDAMD
+678 LDIRQAQIDAMD

-718 IEDLKDKKVLEWQN
+718 IEDLKDKKVLEWQQ

-746 ESLNLTVNDLS
+746 ASLNLTAKDLS
-757 AEQQAILK
+757 AEQQAILQQ
-765 SYSDLAVQ
+765 YSDLATQ
-773 YQIEGNRQ
+773 YQIRGNRQ

-792 YEQRRLKIQE
+792 YEQQRLKIQE

-830 GNVDELDRAEREALS
+830 GNVDELERAEREALS
-845 AVDEQFAQREDSYQ
+845 AVDEQFAQREESYQ
-859 AWCNQIATLS
+859 AWCNEIATYS
-869 LEQLRIVLQQAE
+869 LEQLRQVLNQAE

-886 LEKNGSTDTQ
+886 LEKSGASDTK

-909 AIQKEQAKTNVSPDK
+909 AIKKEQAKTNVSPDK

-983 STAMTATASTS
+983 STAMTATASTA

-1065 DRVKQALSETY
+1065 DRVRQTLSETY

-1090 GVWALLFGKV
+1090 GVWSLLFGKI

-1111 EKLATVYGN
+1111 NKLATAYGN
-1120 MAYTVDKAL
+1120 IAYTADKAL
-1129 GEKKYENARDQLKNI
+1129 GGKQYENARQQLENI

-1155 RQEEDKKKTDHGK
+1155 RQEEDKKKTDHNK
-1168 IQEWEQQIEELGQQA
+1168 IQDWEQQIEELGQQA

-1192 DVIGGSSSDIAEQL
+1192 DIIGGSSSDIAEQL

-1225 EKVNEIVADVMK
+1225 DKVNEIVADVMK

-1299 SVKNWFTFTDATR
+1299 SVKNWFTVTDATR

-1362 LNIERHTETMAEQ
+1362 LNIERHTEAMAEQ